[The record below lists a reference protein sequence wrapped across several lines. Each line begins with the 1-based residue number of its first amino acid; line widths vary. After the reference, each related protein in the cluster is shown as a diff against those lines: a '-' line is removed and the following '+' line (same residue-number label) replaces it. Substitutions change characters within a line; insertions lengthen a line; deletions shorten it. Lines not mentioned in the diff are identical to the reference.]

1 VTRSN
6 AIDDAVDR
14 AKYSRTPYLVV
25 SQEYSVRTDVYGSIA
40 DNVVRQAQL
49 LRGERDARPG
59 RSHWTP

>member
-1 VTRSN
+1 VTWSN

-14 AKYSRTPYLVV
+14 VKYSRTPYLVV
-25 SQEYSVRTDVYGSIA
+25 SQEYSVRKDVYGSIA

-59 RSHWTP
+59 RSHRTP